1 MPQKRGNGAPVKLTG
16 ALKKKIVEGM
26 AQGRMLLELC
36 REYNISR
43 SGVWRARQV
52 DKEFDWQFERAA
64 CNGILA
70 FLDDARESLS
80 TAENRDEIL
89 RYKELLR
96 HAEWMAEK
104 RLEMFQPM
112 QRSKVELDGP
122 MVVGW
127 QIEAATVLSNEQVN
141 SRARL
146 IEGTQ
151 TETIDR

>member
-1 MPQKRGNGAPVKLTG
+1 MQRRGTRKPIKINS
-16 ALKKKIVEGM
+16 ALKSAIVEGM
-26 AQGRMLLELC
+26 VQGRMLLELC

-52 DKEFDWQFERAA
+52 DKEFDRQFERAA

-104 RLEMFQPM
+104 RLEMFQPT
-112 QRSKVELDGP
+112 QRAEVSVDGP
-122 MVVGW
+122 MVLGW
-127 QIEAATVLSNEQVN
+127 QTIDGNATVLSNEQVN

-146 IEGTQ
+146 IEQ
-151 TETIDR
+151 K